1 MGTAIQDAVRAEL
14 AKILASLQF
23 VRAERLSAFL
33 RFIVD
38 EAAEGRSAAL
48 KETVIGVEVF
58 GKPVGYDPKAD
69 STVRIQ
75 ASRLR
80 EKLRDYYLTTGAE
93 DELIIQLPKGSYVPV
108 WERAQKP
115 RRRFPV
121 GALAGLGLGLV
132 GLASGL
138 AWFRHM
144 PRLPKSI
151 AVLPLRNLGG
161 EPDSE
166 LIAEGLA
173 EDLIRQLA
181 GLPEVRVVS
190 QTSSF
195 ALKGKGKSMRE
206 IGAMLDIDGVVEG
219 TLHRVGDRVKV
230 SAQLVRTAD
239 DRAIWAGA
247 FEREFRDLFALE
259 DELSAA
265 IAQTLHASLERQ
277 GRKEN
282 ANPEAYAVYLRGL
295 YAMRHST
302 RAAAS
307 EAVALFHEAVEKD
320 PFLAR
325 AWSAQAF
332 GWYELGVL
340 ADMPALE
347 VAPKA
352 RTAALRALE
361 LDARLPEAHVAL
373 AIVRFFFEAN
383 RQGAGESFR
392 RAVELGPNSSEAW
405 SQYASYLMDIGRL
418 EEALAAARRGERL
431 DPLSPAAGRLVAS
444 VLYVSRRYDEAIA
457 QSRKVLERGPEVHSA
472 YRELGRAYLAQGLC
486 EEALDA
492 FHRLQDDGFEGE
504 ALARCGRREEAREV
518 LAQLKRAADRDPT
531 RRATGVARIYAALG
545 DHTRALE
552 YLERG
557 QKEYGYVQRLRDPAW
572 DPLRGE
578 PRFIALRKQMGLD

>member
-1 MGTAIQDAVRAEL
+1 L
-14 AKILASLQF
+14 
-23 VRAERLSAFL
+23 
-33 RFIVD
+33 
-38 EAAEGRSAAL
+38 
-48 KETVIGVEVF
+48 
-58 GKPVGYDPKAD
+58 
-69 STVRIQ
+69 
-75 ASRLR
+75 
-80 EKLRDYYLTTGAE
+80 
-93 DELIIQLPKGSYVPV
+93 VP
-108 WERAQKP
+108 
-115 RRRFPV
+115 
-121 GALAGLGLGLV
+121 
-132 GLASGL
+132 
-138 AWFRHM
+138 RHA
-144 PRLPKSI
+144 RLPKSI

-206 IGAMLDIDGVVEG
+206 IGALLDVDGVVEG
-219 TLHRVGDRVKV
+219 TLHRVGGRVKV

-347 VAPKA
+347 VAPRA

-373 AIVRFFFEAN
+373 AVVRFFFEAN

-557 QKEYGYVQRLRDPAW
+557 QREYGYVQRLRDPAW
-572 DPLRGE
+572 DPCAASQGSSRCASRWAWTDVSGSGLSSDRKPLEANKSRCRASIQGASDTPILAPQTRLHARGDVDTGSGYRHGGIGLQRGE
-578 PRFIALRKQMGLD
+578 RGSAAASEAACAGAPGADLERPA